1 MTAAIPVDR
10 KLNVVF
16 TFIAVILLMVD
27 MGNPVYYWGIIGGLF
42 LSFLFSL
49 AAFLL
54 QRLSLD
60 GMFAATVAGTLIFG
74 LGGWA
79 MAAIILLFFI
89 SSAVISIPQDQDRPP
104 GGASG
109 EVRRSGI
116 QVWANGL
123 WMVVCLVMATILETR
138 IFLLG
143 GVAAVAVATADT
155 WATELRS
162 TKDGT
167 THLITTFERI
177 SSGADGGISL
187 KGTTWASAGS
197 MLIAAAATYFFSLSF
212 GSFFIIF
219 IAGFLGCVLDSY
231 LGAIFQRENR
241 PIVIPL
247 IRKKV
252 SIDNDLVNAVST
264 GAGAFLA
271 IILRIAT
278 I

>member
-1 MTAAIPVDR
+1 
-10 KLNVVF
+10 
-16 TFIAVILLMVD
+16 MVD

-54 QRLSLD
+54 QHLSLD

-74 LGGWA
+74 LGGWP

-89 SSAVISIPQDQDRPP
+89 SSAVISTPQDQDRLS
-104 GGASG
+104 GEASG
-109 EVRRSGI
+109 NVRRSGI

-123 WMVVCLVMATILETR
+123 WMVLCLVMAAAFDNS

-162 TKDGT
+162 TKGGT
-167 THLITTFERI
+167 TYLISTFEPV
-177 SSGADGGISL
+177 SPGADGGISL
-187 KGTTWASAGS
+187 KGTAWASAGS
-197 MLIAAAATYFFSLSF
+197 MMIAGTSTYFFSLSL

-231 LGAIFQRENR
+231 LGAIFQRHNR
-241 PIVIPL
+241 PMVVPFVRKE
-247 IRKKV
+247 IRF
-252 SIDNDLVNAVST
+252 NNNLVNAVST
-264 GAGAFLA
+264 GAGALLA
-271 IILRIAT
+271 IIFRIA
-278 I
+278 II

>member
-1 MTAAIPVDR
+1 
-10 KLNVVF
+10 
-16 TFIAVILLMVD
+16 MVD

-60 GMFAATVAGTLIFG
+60 GMFAAMVAGTLIFG
-74 LGGWA
+74 LGGWP

-89 SSAVISIPQDQDRPP
+89 SSAVISTPQDEGRPP
-104 GGASG
+104 REDSG
-109 EVRRSGI
+109 DVRRSGI
-116 QVWANGL
+116 QVWANGF
-123 WMVVCLVMATILETR
+123 WMVVSLVMTAVFDSSV
-138 IFLLG
+138 FLLG
-143 GVAAVAVATADT
+143 GVTAVAVATADT

-162 TKDGT
+162 RKEGATR
-167 THLITTFERI
+167 LITTFEQV

-187 KGTTWASAGS
+187 KGTAWASAGS
-197 MLIAAAATYFFSLSF
+197 MLIAAASTYFFSLTF

-219 IAGFLGCVLDSY
+219 TAGFLGCVLDSY
-231 LGAIFQRENR
+231 LGAIFQRDNR

-247 IRKKV
+247 IQKE
-252 SIDNDLVNAVST
+252 ITFDNNLVNAVST

-271 IILRIAT
+271 IILRIST